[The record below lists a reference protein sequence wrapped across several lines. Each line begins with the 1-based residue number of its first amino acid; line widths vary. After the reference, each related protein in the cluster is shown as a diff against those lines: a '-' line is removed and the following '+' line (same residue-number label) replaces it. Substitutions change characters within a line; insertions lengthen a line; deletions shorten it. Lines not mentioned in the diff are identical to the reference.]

1 MKKIDIVKAVGELG
15 LSIGAE
21 TIVQKAVW
29 KTVGKTNP
37 VSTTCVFLTTVV
49 AVDKATD
56 ILAEHLNNKIDS
68 VVEGFETAMANARI
82 KLSNELNK
90 ASPYVVN
97 EEVEADG

>member
-1 MKKIDIVKAVGELG
+1 MKKIDIVKAVGELALCVG
-15 LSIGAE
+15 TE
-21 TIVQKAVW
+21 TIVQKTIW
-29 KTVGKTNP
+29 KNVGKVNP
-37 VSTTCVFLTTVV
+37 VSMACVFLTTTV

-68 VVEGFETAMANARI
+68 VVEGFETAVANARI

-97 EEVEADG
+97 EEVSDDG